1 MTILNFPIDSDCLHG
16 GVSEHHKHHHFN
28 LKHTATSKRYTITD
42 DNEHQQTSNANNN
55 TAGSQAMNNDDLDN
69 ILNESLCE
77 AGSDEEGH
85 DELVN
90 SDPEADQI
98 PENNLA
104 TDIGPNALSRA
115 LPHSLH

>member
-1 MTILNFPIDSDCLHG
+1 MTISNFQLNLDCLHG

-42 DNEHQQTSNANNN
+42 DNEQQHTNNI
-55 TAGSQAMNNDDLDN
+55 TAASHAMNNDHLDN

-85 DELVN
+85 EDLVN
-90 SDPEADQI
+90 SDPEADQM
-98 PENNLA
+98 PQTNLT
-104 TDIGPNALSRA
+104 TDIRPTTLSRA
-115 LPHSLH
+115 PPHSLS

>member
-1 MTILNFPIDSDCLHG
+1 MQG

-42 DNEHQQTSNANNN
+42 DDEQQHTTNANNN
-55 TAGSQAMNNDDLDN
+55 NATGASLNNDDLDN

-77 AGSDEEGH
+77 AGSDEEEH
-85 DELVN
+85 EELVN

-98 PENNLA
+98 PHNN
-104 TDIGPNALSRA
+104 IIS
-115 LPHSLH
+115 